1 MQRATG
7 LGGSVDS
14 GSAWRTAIEC
24 VQNSVLH
31 DGKLGRAEEL
41 VHATKLSTRMD
52 SEYKYTLILQIME
65 WVMELM

>member
-14 GSAWRTAIEC
+14 GSSWRTAIEC
-24 VQNSVLH
+24 VQNSVLYG
-31 DGKLGRAEEL
+31 GKLGRTEEL

-52 SEYKYTLILQIME
+52 SEYKHKLILQIME
-65 WVMELM
+65 